1 MTNFLI
7 VKFISNSNCNMVR
20 TIKLA
25 NDKKVYHGVLDPT
38 DRKSMKLQRSVN
50 IITDQ
55 MVFSQT
61 PFTHMRTQSHI
72 CHR

>member
-25 NDKKVYHGVLDPT
+25 NYKKVYHGVLDPT

-50 IITDQ
+50 ITDQ